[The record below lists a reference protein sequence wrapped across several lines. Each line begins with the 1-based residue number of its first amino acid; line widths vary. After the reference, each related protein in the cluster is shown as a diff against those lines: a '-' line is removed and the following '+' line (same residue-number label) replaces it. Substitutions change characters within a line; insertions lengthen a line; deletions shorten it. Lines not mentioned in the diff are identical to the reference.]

1 MEKINHEIIT
11 IRNTK
16 SVEKPNEDFVYFD
29 KEKKFGMILDG
40 VSRDKENG
48 IYPNPSPAK
57 IATEIFADV
66 VNKWLVKSKNIS
78 LSVIKEAVQRGNG
91 AVRNYND
98 KLRHDFPAGTVGI
111 VFGINDN
118 YLVYGYLGDCN
129 GAIVRGNDF
138 GIFTVKQTNEVVKHK
153 HKYTSKQI
161 RYDICNHIAHPC
173 GYGVWDGNP
182 SALDFVQY
190 GEIKLQQGDIVLFYS
205 DGMEKDIDVIIEEGL
220 IKKTISKILPVVTS
234 EGEDDKSCL
243 KIEV

>member
-16 SVEKPNEDFVYFD
+16 SLEKPNEDFVSTN

-40 VSRDKENG
+40 VSRDARIG
-48 IYPNPSPAK
+48 IYPNASPAEGC
-57 IATEIFADV
+57 ATEIFADV

-91 AVRNYND
+91 AIRNYND

-153 HKYTSKQI
+153 HKYTSQNRFVMI
-161 RYDICNHIAHPC
+161 FAIILHTHVDMA
-173 GYGVWDGNP
+173 YGTVIQVLWI
-182 SALDFVQY
+182 FRC

-205 DGMEKDIDVIIEEGL
+205 DGMEKG
-220 IKKTISKILPVVTS
+220 P
-234 EGEDDKSCL
+234 
-243 KIEV
+243 